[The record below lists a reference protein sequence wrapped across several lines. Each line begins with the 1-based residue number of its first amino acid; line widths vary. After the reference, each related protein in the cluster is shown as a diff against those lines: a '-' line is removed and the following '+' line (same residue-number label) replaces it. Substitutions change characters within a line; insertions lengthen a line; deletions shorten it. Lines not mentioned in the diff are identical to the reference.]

1 MSLLGLAAAY
11 DSDSDSDSNGSDGDN
26 EVVKREVKEEVKVE
40 QVREVL
46 ANPFST
52 ATSRLNVKPSFMQ
65 ETEKIAGVKFDNSV
79 FQNPFRD
86 KEDKKTA
93 VLEQHVGMTQKEQ
106 TGRTIDGKKV
116 CWMFRKGRCRQGHR
130 CKFAHDNDIK
140 NAVTE
145 KLYTETKTYE
155 PASQISNDKAK
166 KGAAAPLPLEREVGG
181 PVAGGDKPFD
191 HIHPQAHKLME
202 KMGWEAGK
210 GLGAR
215 GHGIKNAITVSYS
228 GGGQGKVAGRRKE
241 EEEEEQ
247 VVRKKRPGV
256 GDGLTLVSSSANPV
270 IFSINPT
277 NPHSCPCRARR
288 PRPSTTKCT
297 NSNELRDIPATS
309 PVTRIVIVQGNAKIM
324 KRVPDLGVT
333 CRPLQVRP
341 DAAMLRLCCAT
352 ARSAALLRASQTR
365 GGARAQRQMSS
376 GGGGGAGLKVGG
388 GRHQVLCTPAP
399 RHLCTLNLF
408 TFPIT
413 METLGS
419 WRR

>member
-11 DSDSDSDSNGSDGDN
+11 DSDSDSDSNGSDGD
-26 EVVKREVKEEVKVE
+26 ELVKKEVKEEVKVE

-52 ATSRLNVKPSFMQ
+52 STSRLNVKPSFMQ
-65 ETEKIAGVKFDNSV
+65 ETEKISGVKFDNSV

-86 KEDKKTA
+86 KEDQKIA
-93 VLEQHVGMTQKEQ
+93 VLEQHVGLSQKEQ

-116 CWMFRKGRCRQGHR
+116 CWMFRKGRCRSGHK

-166 KGAAAPLPLEREVGG
+166 KGAAAPVPLERVVGG
-181 PVAGGDKPFD
+181 PAAAGDKSFD

-215 GHGIKNAITVSYS
+215 GHGIKNAITVNYS
-228 GGGQGKVAGRRKE
+228 GGGQGRVAGHRG
-241 EEEEEQ
+241 EEEEQ

-256 GDGLTLVSSSANPV
+256 GDGLTLVSRQFNQFNVSSPFLAGQEGQGV
-270 IFSINPT
+270 
-277 NPHSCPCRARR
+277 
-288 PRPSTTKCT
+288 PRQSVQ
-297 NSNELRDIPATS
+297 A
-309 PVTRIVIVQGNAKIM
+309 VTRY
-324 KRVPDLGVT
+324 VT
-333 CRPLQVRP
+333 C
-341 DAAMLRLCCAT
+341 
-352 ARSAALLRASQTR
+352 
-365 GGARAQRQMSS
+365 SS
-376 GGGGGAGLKVGG
+376 
-388 GRHQVLCTPAP
+388 QVL
-399 RHLCTLNLF
+399 
-408 TFPIT
+408 
-413 METLGS
+413 
-419 WRR
+419 